1 MIKVTFYQTEKGAFL
16 KGFVIKGHSYSAE
29 SGRDVI
35 CASVSS
41 AAYLTANTV
50 TEIIHAKACAED
62 GDGYMKLTVGDYD
75 NESVQNILRGFE
87 FHIRELY
94 KMYPQ
99 YLKIIRII
107 TEV

>member
-1 MIKVTFYQTEKGAFL
+1 MIKITFYQTKDGAFL
-16 KGFVIKGHSYSAE
+16 KGFLVNGHSGSEE

-35 CASVSS
+35 CAFVSS
-41 AAYLTANTV
+41 AALLTANTV
-50 TEIIHAKACAED
+50 TDVIHAEAKAEER
-62 GDGYMKLTVGDYD
+62 DGYMKLLVADFKK
-75 NESVQNILRGFE
+75 ESVQHTLRGFE
-87 FHIRELY
+87 LHIKELY